1 MIGVRIHFIY
11 LTICFVFVG
20 VASSIVAIQGV
31 YLNST
36 YFSTVGD
43 GFLLPVLA
51 AIFIGG
57 TPVTGGRGTIGGMVI
72 GAATVAFI
80 QTGVVASGLDGFWTS
95 FGFGL
100 AVVLSL
106 FGHRKFSGRL
116 TR

>member
-1 MIGVRIHFIY
+1 
-11 LTICFVFVG
+11 
-20 VASSIVAIQGV
+20 
-31 YLNST
+31 
-36 YFSTVGD
+36 
-43 GFLLPVLA
+43 
-51 AIFIGG
+51 
-57 TPVTGGRGTIGGMVI
+57 VTGGRGTIGGMVI

-106 FGHRKFSGRL
+106 FGPRKFSGRL